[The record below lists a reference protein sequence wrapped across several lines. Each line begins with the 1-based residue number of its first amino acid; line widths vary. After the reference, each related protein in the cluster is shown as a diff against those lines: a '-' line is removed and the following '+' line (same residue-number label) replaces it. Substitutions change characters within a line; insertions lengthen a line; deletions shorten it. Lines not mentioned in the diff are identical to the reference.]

1 MNRGI
6 DDTNPSPLRILCIT
20 QGQWGERIA
29 ANIQQTAPADWS
41 VEIRGFPRVLP
52 PVIDDPE
59 DFLPPGLP
67 QSDLLL
73 ALGEITGLAQLV
85 PEIARAT
92 GVKSVLAPIDRN
104 ESLPPGLVGQLQ
116 GWLGQQGVAAVFP
129 KPFCSLTEETINYGR
144 LQTSYDDPLVRRF
157 ASSFGKP
164 ELMVQVEHGR
174 ITQVEVLRDAACGCA
189 RDVAEHLE
197 GTPVDQSLE
206 EAGMLHHHFPC
217 LASMNQDT
225 DYHDTLMHVS
235 GNILKD
241 SLKEALGD
249 HLKVAYLR
257 PEGQVEPT
265 LGDVEKEA
273 PSDGEAAA

>member
-1 MNRGI
+1 MNRAN
-6 DDTNPSPLRILCIT
+6 DQTNASPLRILCIT

-41 VEIRGFPRVLP
+41 VEIRSFPRVLP

-59 DFLPPGLP
+59 DFIPPDLPE
-67 QSDLLL
+67 SDLLL
-73 ALGEITGLAQLV
+73 ALGEISGLAQLV
-85 PEIARAT
+85 PEIAGAT
-92 GVKSVLAPIDRN
+92 GVKAVLAPIDRN

-116 GWLGQQGVAAVFP
+116 GWLGQLGVGVVFP
-129 KPFCSLTEETINYGR
+129 RPFCSLTEETINHGR
-144 LQTSYDDPLVRRF
+144 MQTTYDEPLVRRF

-174 ITQVEVLRDAACGCA
+174 VAQIEVMRDAACGCA
-189 RDVAEHLE
+189 HYVAEHLE
-197 GTPVDQSLE
+197 GIPVDQALE

-217 LASMNQDT
+217 LASMNQDS

-241 SLKEALGD
+241 SLKEALGE
-249 HLKVAYLR
+249 HLQVAYLR
-257 PEGQVEPT
+257 PAGQVEQAPSE
-265 LGDVEKEA
+265 LEA
-273 PSDGEAAA
+273 PTNGEAAA